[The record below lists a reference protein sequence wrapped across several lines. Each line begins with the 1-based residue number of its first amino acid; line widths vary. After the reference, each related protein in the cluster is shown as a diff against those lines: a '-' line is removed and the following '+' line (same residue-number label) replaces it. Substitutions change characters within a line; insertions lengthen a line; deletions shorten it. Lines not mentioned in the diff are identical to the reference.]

1 MKALY
6 FIRLVSFPNV
16 FNAIGKHLDLKL
28 AISKS
33 SLSETTKK
41 SMVTI
46 QDGWYLMT
54 GKAFPRKNGIKEF
67 KHDVYGRQQTAKITF
82 DFLFFSCNP

>member
-46 QDGWYLMT
+46 QDG
-54 GKAFPRKNGIKEF
+54 
-67 KHDVYGRQQTAKITF
+67 
-82 DFLFFSCNP
+82 